1 MNSGRAMPAAAAG
14 GRRAALWGAVLAL
27 EAAAAGLLVYNP
39 LFGVAA
45 AAAGLVAVL
54 LLIDWRRAA
63 LVVVAVV
70 PLEAYFIPVGSLRL
84 KLYQVVV
91 SAAFVGLLADMA
103 RVHTGLRLP
112 FLIPIAAFV
121 ALSAL
126 SITFSILPA
135 ETVRIVALQII
146 LVGVYVVVTAAC
158 SREDQLQK
166 AMLTLAIAGA
176 VVATFGLYQLFA
188 YHLGLPT
195 GITRG
200 LGEGRPWSFLSRYGR
215 PSGTFFEPDWL
226 GAFAMQAALLAIP
239 MAIHGNPRYRRVAY
253 ASGTLAIAGLL
264 VSGTR
269 AAWLGFAI
277 GAASLLLFRS
287 ARRMR
292 LLGFAAI
299 AAFLAVGLLVVM
311 AAVYPEYA
319 TLIHERLTNMF
330 DTRSSGI
337 AGRVNTLAVIVQ
349 QIHVHP
355 LRGSGTGILDALVAG
370 RQQTFAGRL
379 GPNVFLT
386 TWMETGVAGV
396 VLLFWLFG
404 LTLWR
409 VGRAAR
415 RSDTL
420 GALAQGLFA
429 GVIALVVQSQFNNS
443 FLLGFFWVQL
453 GLCAAAV
460 VIHER
465 GGGTL

>member
-27 EAAAAGLLVYNP
+27 EAAAAGLLAYNA
-39 LFGVAA
+39 LLGVVVAVG
-45 AAAGLVAVL
+45 GLAAVL

-63 LVVVAVV
+63 LVVAAVV
-70 PLEAYFIPVGSLRL
+70 PLEAYFIPVGGLRL
-84 KLYQVVV
+84 KLYQVVA

-103 RVHTGLRLP
+103 RVRTGVRLP
-112 FLIPIAAFV
+112 FVIPIVAFV

-126 SITFSILPA
+126 SISFSILPA

-146 LVGVYVVVTAAC
+146 LVVVYVVVTAAC
-158 SREDQLQK
+158 SREDHLQK
-166 AMLTLAIAGA
+166 AMLTLAVAGA
-176 VVATFGLYQLFA
+176 VVAAFGMYQLFA

-200 LGEGRPWSFLSRYGR
+200 LGEGRPWSFLTRYGR

-239 MAIHGNPRYRRVAY
+239 MAIHGSPRYRRVAY
-253 ASGTLAIAGLL
+253 LSGTLSIAGLL
-264 VSGTR
+264 VSGAR

-299 AAFLAVGLLVVM
+299 AAFLVVGLLAVM

-330 DTRSSGI
+330 DTRSHGI
-337 AGRVNTLAVIVQ
+337 AGRVNTLAVIVE
-349 QIHVHP
+349 QIRVHP

-379 GPNVFLT
+379 GPNLFLT
-386 TWMETGVAGV
+386 TWMETGVAGA
-396 VLLFWLFG
+396 LLLLWLFG

-415 RSDTL
+415 RSDTF

-465 GGGTL
+465 GGGVL

>member
-1 MNSGRAMPAAAAG
+1 MNSRRATPAAAAG
-14 GRRAALWGAVLAL
+14 GRRIALWGAVLAL

-103 RVHTGLRLP
+103 RVRTGLRLP
-112 FLIPIAAFV
+112 LLIPVAAFV

-126 SITFSILPA
+126 SITFSILPG
-135 ETVRIVALQII
+135 ETIRIVALQII

-176 VVATFGLYQLFA
+176 VVATFGMYQLFA

-200 LGEGRPWSFLSRYGR
+200 LGEGRPWSFLTRYGR

-239 MAIHGNPRYRRVAY
+239 MAIHGSPRYRRVAY
-253 ASGTLAIAGLL
+253 LSGTLAIAGLL
-264 VSGTR
+264 VSGAR

-299 AAFLAVGLLVVM
+299 AAFLAVGLLAVM

-319 TLIHERLTNMF
+319 TLIHDRLANMF
-330 DTRSSGI
+330 DIRSHGI
-337 AGRVNTLAVIVQ
+337 AGRVNTLAVIVE
-349 QIHVHP
+349 QIRVHP

-379 GPNVFLT
+379 GPNLFLT
-386 TWMETGVAGV
+386 TWMETGVAGA
-396 VLLFWLFG
+396 LLLLWLFG

>member
-1 MNSGRAMPAAAAG
+1 MNAGRATPTIAVG
-14 GRRAALWGAVLAL
+14 GRRMAMWGAVLAL

-39 LFGVAA
+39 LLGVVA

-103 RVHTGLRLP
+103 RVRTGLRLP
-112 FLIPIAAFV
+112 LLIPVAAFV

-126 SITFSILPA
+126 SISFSILPG
-135 ETVRIVALQII
+135 ETIRIVALQII

-176 VVATFGLYQLFA
+176 VVATFGMYQLFA

-200 LGEGRPWSFLSRYGR
+200 LGEGRPWSFLTRYGR

-239 MAIHGNPRYRRVAY
+239 MAIHGSPRYRRVAY
-253 ASGTLAIAGLL
+253 LSGTLAIAGLL
-264 VSGTR
+264 VSGAR

-299 AAFLAVGLLVVM
+299 AALLAIGLLAVL
-311 AAVYPEYA
+311 ATVYPEYA
-319 TLIHERLTNMF
+319 TLIHDRLANMF
-330 DTRSSGI
+330 DIRSHGI
-337 AGRVNTLAVIVQ
+337 AGRVNTLAVIVE
-349 QIHVHP
+349 QIRVHP

-379 GPNVFLT
+379 GPNLFLT

-396 VLLFWLFG
+396 LLLLWLFG

-465 GGGTL
+465 GGGVL